1 MTQTQQFAAIFDLDG
16 TLVDSFDA
24 HWRSW
29 HAMCARHGVNLPREL
44 FVRSFGM
51 RNDRIVELYWR
62 EDGKTPPSVSDA
74 AGYADEKE
82 ALYRGLVAESF
93 PAMAGGRELL
103 ARLHDAGWLLA
114 VGTSGPPENLRVA
127 VDELDASRWFHT
139 EVCGRD
145 VEHGKPAPD
154 IFLKAAERMGVP
166 PDRCVVVEDAVPGI
180 EAAHAAGMPCVAI
193 CSEGHTHAELSSAE
207 LVIDK
212 FDELTVE
219 VMRALLAAGPRVPCV
234 PHGHSIPKTR

>member
-1 MTQTQQFAAIFDLDG
+1 MEAPRAAIFDLDG

-29 HAMCARHGVNLPREL
+29 RDMCARHGVALTRER

-51 RNDRIVELYWR
+51 RNDRIIELYWR
-62 EDGKTPPSVSDA
+62 EDGKEPPA
-74 AGYADEKE
+74 ADRAAAHADEKE
-82 ALYRGLVAESF
+82 ALYRAMVAEAF

-103 ARLHDAGWLLA
+103 ARLHAAGWLLA

-127 VDELDASRWFHT
+127 VDGLGADRWFHA

-145 VEHGKPAPD
+145 AAHGKPAPD
-154 IFLKAAERMGVP
+154 IFLKAAERLGVP
-166 PDRCVVVEDAVPGI
+166 PARCVVVEDAVPGI

-193 CSEGHTHAELSSAE
+193 CSEGHTRAELASAE
-207 LVIDK
+207 LVIDR
-212 FDELTVE
+212 FDELPVE
-219 VMRALLAAGPRVPCV
+219 AMERVLRAGRRV
-234 PHGHSIPKTR
+234 R

>member
-1 MTQTQQFAAIFDLDG
+1 MSAPVAAIFDLDG

-29 HAMCARHGVNLPREL
+29 HGMCARHGVALTHER

-51 RNDRIVELYWR
+51 RNDRIIGMYWD
-62 EDGKTPPSVSDA
+62 EDGHEPPA
-74 AGYADEKE
+74 ADVAARLADEKE
-82 ALYRGLVAESF
+82 ALYREIVAGSF

-103 ARLHDAGWLLA
+103 ERLHAAGWLLA

-127 VDELDASRWFHT
+127 VDGLGAARWLHA
-139 EVCGRD
+139 EVCGMD
-145 VEHGKPAPD
+145 VAHGKPAPD

-166 PDRCVVVEDAVPGI
+166 PSRCVVVEDAVPGI

-193 CSEGHTHAELSSAE
+193 CSMGHTHAELASAE
-207 LVIDK
+207 RVIDR
-212 FDELTVE
+212 FDELTAGSL
-219 VMRALLAAGPRVPCV
+219 RALLDAGMRV
-234 PHGHSIPKTR
+234 R

>member
-1 MTQTQQFAAIFDLDG
+1 MTFHAPCAAIFDLDG

-51 RNDRIVELYWR
+51 RNDRIIDLYWH
-62 EDGKTPPSVSDA
+62 
-74 AGYADEKE
+74 ADEKE
-82 ALYRGLVAESF
+82 ALYREMVAHDF
-93 PAMAGGRELL
+93 PAMTGGRDLL
-103 ARLHDAGWLLA
+103 MRLHDAGWMLA

-127 VDELDASRWFHT
+127 VDGLDAGRFFHT

-154 IFLKAAERMGVP
+154 IFLKAAERMGIP
-166 PDRCVVVEDAVPGI
+166 PGRCVVVEDAVPGI
-180 EAAHAAGMPCVAI
+180 QAAHAAGMPCIAI
-193 CSEGHTHAELSSAE
+193 CSEGHTHEELSSAE
-207 LVIDK
+207 RVIDR
-212 FDELTVE
+212 FEDLTVE
-219 VMRALLAAGPRVPCV
+219 AMRALLGVNSR
-234 PHGHSIPKTR
+234 KL

>member
-1 MTQTQQFAAIFDLDG
+1 MTFHAPCAAIFDLDG

-51 RNDRIVELYWR
+51 RNDRIIDLYWR
-62 EDGKTPPSVSDA
+62 EDGKVPPEA
-74 AGYADEKE
+74 ALAAQYADEKE
-82 ALYRGLVAESF
+82 ALYREMVAHDF
-93 PAMAGGRELL
+93 PAMAGGRDLL
-103 ARLHDAGWLLA
+103 ARLHDAGWMLA

-127 VDELDASRWFHT
+127 VDGLDAGRFFHT

-154 IFLKAAERMGVP
+154 IFLKAAERMGIP
-166 PDRCVVVEDAVPGI
+166 PGRCVVVEDAVPGI
-180 EAAHAAGMPCVAI
+180 QAAHAAGMPCIAI
-193 CSEGHTHAELSSAE
+193 CSEGHTHEELSSAE
-207 LVIDK
+207 LVIDR
-212 FDELTVE
+212 FEDLTVE
-219 VMRALLAAGPRVPCV
+219 AMRALLGVNSR
-234 PHGHSIPKTR
+234 KL